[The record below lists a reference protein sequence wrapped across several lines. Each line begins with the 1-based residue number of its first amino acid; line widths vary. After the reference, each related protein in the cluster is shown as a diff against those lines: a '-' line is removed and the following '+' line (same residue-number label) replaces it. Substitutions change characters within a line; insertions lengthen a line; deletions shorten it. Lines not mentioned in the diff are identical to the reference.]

1 LKAIDASLRQASS
14 AVAAAQSATAVETP
28 FALGSLTDPA
38 DTGALRVLVVIP
50 QLTIGGAEK
59 QVVLLAKELHVRGH
73 EVAVATFY
81 SGGALEK
88 PLRAAGIPVFVF
100 EKTSKVGWEVIGGLR
115 RLLAEGGYE
124 VAHSFLWPAN
134 WRTRVAGRMAGTP
147 AVLVSTRSLES
158 YLGWYRFL
166 LNRLL
171 DRWSHGVIVN
181 AEALRQHVVREQG
194 LSEHKVRVIRNG
206 LQADRFRSSMS
217 RDEARAR
224 LGLPA
229 DVPVLGCVGNFK
241 PEKNQEDLLRVLAW
255 IRARG
260 RDARLLLVG
269 GGQRE
274 AHLRRLA
281 EEAGVEDAVHLIGET
296 DQVPDYLAAMDI
308 FFNSSTREGCC
319 NAILEAMAAS
329 LPVLAY
335 AVGGNP
341 ELVLHGV
348 TGYLFP
354 LGAWEEMAQQALSLL
369 GDSERRRALG
379 AAGRRDVEERFG
391 VERSVIDTEE
401 LYREILRRARR
412 TAHA

>member
-1 LKAIDASLRQASS
+1 M
-14 AVAAAQSATAVETP
+14 
-28 FALGSLTDPA
+28 
-38 DTGALRVLVVIP
+38 LVVIP

-100 EKTSKVGWEVIGGLR
+100 EKTSKVGWEVIAGLR

-147 AVLVSTRSLES
+147 AVIVSTRNVET
-158 YLGWYRFL
+158 YLGWHRLF

-171 DRWSHGVIVN
+171 DRWADGVIVN
-181 AEALRQHVVREQG
+181 AEALRQHLVREQR
-194 LSEHKVRVIRNG
+194 LPEDKVRVIRNG
-206 LQADRFRSSMS
+206 LQADRFRSSLV
-217 RDEARAR
+217 REEARAR

-229 DVPVLGCVGNFK
+229 DAPVLGCVASLNPK
-241 PEKNQEDLLRVLAW
+241 KNQEDLVRVLCW
-255 IRARG
+255 IRDRG
-260 RDARLLLVG
+260 YDARLLLVG
-269 GGQRE
+269 GGSRE
-274 AHLRRLA
+274 GELRRYA
-281 EEAGVEDAVHLIGET
+281 TEMGVESAVHLVGET
-296 DQVPDYLAAMDI
+296 DQVTDCLAAMDL

-354 LGAWEEMAQQALSLL
+354 LRAWQEMAQQALSLL
-369 GDSERRRALG
+369 ANPERRRAMG
-379 AAGRRDVEERFG
+379 AAGRRDVEERFS
-391 VERSVIDTEE
+391 VERSVRETEE
-401 LYREILRRARR
+401 LYREILARGRRAS
-412 TAHA
+412 HAQRGSA